1 MKFNSNK
8 AIFLQI
14 SDYICEQVLLNKF
27 KPGDRIPSIRE
38 MAVEMEVNPNTV
50 TRTYQSLQDK
60 KIIYNKRGI
69 GYFISEHGDTTTKEI
84 SKKDFVNNQLP
95 YLFKE
100 MKLLDISISE
110 ISNLYEKFEMEGAKQ

>member
-69 GYFISEHGDTTTKEI
+69 GYFISEDGDTTTKEI
-84 SKKDFVNNQLP
+84 SKKDFINNQLP

-110 ISNLYEKFEMEGAKQ
+110 ISNLYEKFEMEGAQ